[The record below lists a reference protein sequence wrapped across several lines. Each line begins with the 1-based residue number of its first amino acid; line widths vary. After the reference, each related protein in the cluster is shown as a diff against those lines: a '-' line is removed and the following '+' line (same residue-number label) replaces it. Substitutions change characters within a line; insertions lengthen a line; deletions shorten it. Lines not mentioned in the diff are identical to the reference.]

1 MNLNIYQFGNKEIPI
16 RIRQLPINIG
26 ILHIK
31 LDDYLFGIGQWTP
44 TYLELD
50 TYFFGIGQLLNSDWT
65 TNYLL
70 ATTYLELDN
79 YLFRIGQLIIPYL

>member
-31 LDDYLFGIGQWTP
+31 LDDYLFGIGQ
-44 TYLELD
+44 
-50 TYFFGIGQLLNSDWT
+50 LLNSDWT